1 MAASSAESELLTHE
15 GIEIMKSEQV
25 EGVVEKAAGKPQS
38 AVGKLLSDSKIEAEG
53 AGRQAAGRMTQT
65 YGDALDS
72 VSTFVK
78 EKPVAALAIGA
89 VALLVLDRLLRR

>member
-1 MAASSAESELLTHE
+1 
-15 GIEIMKSEQV
+15 MKSEQV
-25 EGVVEKAAGKPQS
+25 EGVVDKVAGKAQS
-38 AVGKLLSDSKIEAEG
+38 AVGKLFGDSKLEAEG
-53 AGRQAAGRMTQT
+53 FGRQVAGQLTQA

-89 VALLVLDRLLRR
+89 IALLVLDRLLRR

>member
-1 MAASSAESELLTHE
+1 
-15 GIEIMKSEQV
+15 MKSEQV
-25 EGVVEKAAGKPQS
+25 EGVVEKLAGRAQN
-38 AVGKLLSDSKIEAEG
+38 AVGKFFGDSKLEAGG
-53 AGRQAAGRMTQT
+53 AGHQAAGQVTQT

-89 VALLVLDRLLRR
+89 VALLVLNRLLRR